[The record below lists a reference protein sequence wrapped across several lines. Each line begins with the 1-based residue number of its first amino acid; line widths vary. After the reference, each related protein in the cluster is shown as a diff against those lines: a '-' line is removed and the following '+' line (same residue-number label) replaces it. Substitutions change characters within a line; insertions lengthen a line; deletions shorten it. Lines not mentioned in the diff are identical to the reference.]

1 MLRFEGYAQKNGEA
15 WKIEK
20 NLDKSQWSWD
30 MDERKKMFIAIDYH
44 NFQNRKSKKPVISDN
59 LSQGIIEDVN
69 NERDHRSKSKLL
81 GQKEN
86 P

>member
-1 MLRFEGYAQKNGEA
+1 MLRFEGYAQKNGET

-30 MDERKKMFIAIDYH
+30 MDERKKMFIVIDYH